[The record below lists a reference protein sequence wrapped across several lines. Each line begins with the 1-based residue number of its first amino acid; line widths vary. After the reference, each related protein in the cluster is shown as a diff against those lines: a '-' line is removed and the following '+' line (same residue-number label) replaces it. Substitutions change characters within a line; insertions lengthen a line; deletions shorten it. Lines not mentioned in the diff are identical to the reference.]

1 MRIFAV
7 GTKIFGGPGQHLGG
21 GAVAVPPPG
30 PNVEPSLLRA
40 EERLFQ
46 VSVPATENA
55 RSPNFV
61 RTLLTM
67 AAPVVDN
74 QSCLPPDAGA
84 KPTRSEMY

>member
-21 GAVAVPPPG
+21 VPPG
-30 PNVEPSLLRA
+30 SNVEPPLLRA